1 MPQRQA
7 VLADTYRG
15 GNMSFKKSLGKTF
28 VLLIIILIL
37 LAGGLLWFD
46 YLGIVRVKNV
56 FSPVYKLMGKDVQ
69 TSQTATQSKPL
80 VANLDE
86 DRLNKQK
93 QAIDIRI
100 EELDKRESELEE
112 SETKNAQIAAELA
125 EREKNQEER
134 EKTFNLTVKKYDD
147 KEVNIEQIA
156 NNLNGMRPE
165 AAVAILVAMDD
176 QVVIDVLRKVE
187 EMAKEN
193 GSSSMGSYWL
203 SLMPSDRAAEIQR
216 KMLSKPESL
225 E

>member
-1 MPQRQA
+1 MA
-7 VLADTYRG
+7 AKNFG
-15 GNMSFKKSLGKTF
+15 KSF
-28 VLLIIILIL
+28 VLILIILIL
-37 LAGGLLWFD
+37 ISGGLLWFD
-46 YLGIVRVKNV
+46 YLGIIHVKSV
-56 FSPVYKLMGKDVQ
+56 FSPVYKLLGKEPQ
-69 TSQTATQSKPL
+69 TSVTSTQSDPL
-80 VANLDE
+80 TANLDE
-86 DRLNKQK
+86 DRLNKQL
-93 QAIDIRI
+93 QAIDIRM
-100 EELDKRESELEE
+100 EELDKRESDLEA
-112 SETKNAQIAAELA
+112 SEKQNAQVAAELA

-225 E
+225 

>member
-1 MPQRQA
+1 
-7 VLADTYRG
+7 
-15 GNMSFKKSLGKTF
+15 MSFKQSLGKSF
-28 VLLIIILIL
+28 VLLIIIIIMVI
-37 LAGGLLWFD
+37 GGLLWFD
-46 YLGIVRVKNV
+46 YLGIVHVKSV
-56 FSPVYKLMGKDVQ
+56 FSPVYKLFGKDVQ
-69 TSQTATQSKPL
+69 TSITATQSKPL
-80 VANLDE
+80 TANLDE

-100 EELDKRESELEE
+100 EELDKREADIVVSENQ
-112 SETKNAQIAAELA
+112 NAQIAAELA

-165 AAVAILVAMDD
+165 AAVGILLAMDD

-187 EMAKEN
+187 QLASEN
-193 GSSSMGSYWL
+193 GTSSMGSYWL

-216 KMLSKPESL
+216 KMLSKPETL
-225 E
+225 D